1 MAVRDESVAMS
12 ARDVLIDRVI
22 RREGN
27 VAQVPGES
35 WVTRWG
41 QTPQWLATFNLPSPN
56 TVEDAHENYVAWL
69 HKTRLDRVIGD
80 VPDVLADVVID
91 YAVHSGHVP
100 AIQALQDAVKV
111 PADGVIGAVTVEA
124 IRIDSDRRRAA
135 AHIIAA
141 RSEHQ
146 GKLISR
152 KPQQYAIYGYGWAR
166 RQAEFIRALA

>member
-1 MAVRDESVAMS
+1 MS
-12 ARDVLIDRVI
+12 ARDAIVDRVLT
-22 RREGN
+22 REGG
-27 VAQVPGES
+27 VAQVAGES

-41 QTPQWLATFNLPSPN
+41 QTPQWLATFKLPSPS
-56 TVEDAHENYVAWL
+56 TVEEAHENYVAWL
-69 HKTRLDRVIGD
+69 QMTRLDRVIGD
-80 VPDVLADVVID
+80 APDVLADVVID

-111 PADGVIGAVTVEA
+111 PADGVIGPVTIEA
-124 IRIDSDRRRAA
+124 IHIDSDRRRAA

-146 GKLISR
+146 GRLIAR
-152 KPQQYAIYGYGWAR
+152 KPQQFAIYALGWAR